1 MRFPVCAG
9 SLASLLP
16 TIIKCGFF
24 YRWTRMPRSIG
35 GLNTSADH
43 GLFLAA
49 FITNTTESEFFG
61 THKGEKPCNDG
72 GGRSSPNY
80 LSASDPRSFSVAR

>member
-1 MRFPVCAG
+1 
-9 SLASLLP
+9 
-16 TIIKCGFF
+16 
-24 YRWTRMPRSIG
+24 MPRSIG

-49 FITNTTESEFFG
+49 SIINTTESEFFG

-72 GGRSSPNY
+72 GG
-80 LSASDPRSFSVAR
+80 PRSFSVAR

>member
-1 MRFPVCAG
+1 
-9 SLASLLP
+9 
-16 TIIKCGFF
+16 
-24 YRWTRMPRSIG
+24 MPRSIG

-49 FITNTTESEFFG
+49 FITNITESEFFG

-72 GGRSSPNY
+72 SGRSSPDY
-80 LSASDPRSFSVAR
+80 LSASDPRSFSAPLRGRRSSGRAPAWAISRASISAGTGNGT